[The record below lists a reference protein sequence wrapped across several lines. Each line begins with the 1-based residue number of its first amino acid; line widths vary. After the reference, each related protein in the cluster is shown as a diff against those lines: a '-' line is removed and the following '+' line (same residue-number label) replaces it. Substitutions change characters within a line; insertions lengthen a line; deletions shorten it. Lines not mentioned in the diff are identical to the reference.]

1 MLEKN
6 LEMSATDFAAEI
18 ITITINNLNLNR
30 SSVDEECMTDVKKVV
45 LLLDCYKSATLVF
58 TGLIVLACLMC
69 HHFVRSLKLFS
80 RPDWFV
86 FVC

>member
-30 SSVDEECMTDVKKVV
+30 RSVDEECMTDVKKVV
-45 LLLDCYKSATLVF
+45 F
-58 TGLIVLACLMC
+58 
-69 HHFVRSLKLFS
+69 
-80 RPDWFV
+80 DWFV
-86 FVC
+86 FVCCRYQHSVHILDT